1 MLAVL
6 IYIVEALRRALRAL
20 VSSVWIVADSFHEA
34 RKMRQAMPR
43 VYTEE

>member
-20 VSSVWIVADSFHEA
+20 VSSVSIVADSFHEA
-34 RKMRQAMPR
+34 RELRRSMPR
-43 VYTEE
+43 LYTEE